1 MVLDAPL
8 WVFAGWTARARW
20 VDVYAALG
28 GVLALFGIAGK
39 LCWKSANWRRSR
51 NTAILAA
58 GLWVIA
64 AVTVCVW
71 VSLVATTS
79 YRTGYFFAY
88 RCFALTSAVAPNI
101 PILLLAIALYYW
113 SLMQLR
119 REKNVE
125 EHTTRAPSRG
135 VSRRPLMGNVD
146 RAFDGLFSRVVWL
159 PALLFLLVCVLL
171 FVPWRTLRTFE
182 LERYDWLLV
191 AVLPTV
197 YWATAVTWMQFLWC
211 WNEFH
216 VFLQWLETQPIR
228 SAFSRLPKEISWVPL
243 VTDPPERALFV
254 STRALDCLQALESFD
269 GSGLKTPNTL
279 ERLKESI
286 RPEAKEIARLFLEV
300 DQKRAEAIDRVKYD
314 DLQSGLQS
322 VAAKIVADLQGT
334 SWQEGDS
341 DSLEAE
347 REKATK
353 KKKPAPDE
361 ALLILKE
368 EFVAFRY
375 LMFIRQVFRDL
386 RNLLGFIILGFIL
399 AVISLSSYTFQG
411 HRWIGV
417 ASAIALLA
425 IGTGVAVVL
434 AGMDRDAILSR
445 ISSTKPDEVGVTFY
459 LRLAQFGALP
469 LLTLLASQFP
479 ALNRFLFSG
488 CNQPWRRSSSCRG
501 ASNSDDRRIFDGIGM
516 GEWRKRVLSGVRR

>member
-1 MVLDAPL
+1 M
-8 WVFAGWTARARW
+8 
-20 VDVYAALG
+20 
-28 GVLALFGIAGK
+28 GK
-39 LCWKSANWRRSR
+39 
-51 NTAILAA
+51 
-58 GLWVIA
+58 
-64 AVTVCVW
+64 
-71 VSLVATTS
+71 
-79 YRTGYFFAY
+79 
-88 RCFALTSAVAPNI
+88 
-101 PILLLAIALYYW
+101 
-113 SLMQLR
+113 
-119 REKNVE
+119 
-125 EHTTRAPSRG
+125 
-135 VSRRPLMGNVD
+135 VD

-425 IGTGVAVVL
+425 IGTRVAVVL

-501 ASNSDDRRIFDGIGM
+501 ASNSDDRRIFDAIGM